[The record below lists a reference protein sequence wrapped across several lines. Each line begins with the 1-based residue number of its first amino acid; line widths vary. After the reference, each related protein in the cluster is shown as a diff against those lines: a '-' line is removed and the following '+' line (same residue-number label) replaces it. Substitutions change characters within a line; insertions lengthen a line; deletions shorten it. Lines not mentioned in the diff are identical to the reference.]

1 LKYSLILILGIAA
14 ALSFP
19 LPEAKAGAEQS
30 QEIGVKIDSTIKVE
44 RKTWD
49 DIVSEQLK
57 RRDEQIAQQQ
67 ALEAARIKAVEDAK
81 KAEAAQVAQ
90 IPKSIQK
97 VPQKVS
103 SVARIASS
111 NSYSWGQC
119 VWYVATRRAVPMWGN
134 ANQWLANARAAGW
147 ATGSEPRVGA
157 IAWTGKGYAGHVAI
171 VEAVNGNQ
179 VTVSDMNY
187 AGVGVV
193 TTRLTS
199 ASEWG
204 GFIY

>member
-1 LKYSLILILGIAA
+1 MTAA
-14 ALSFP
+14 AIWFP
-19 LPEAKAGAEQS
+19 LPEANANAEQS

-67 ALEAARIKAVEDAK
+67 ALEAARLKAVEDAK
-81 KAEAAQVAQ
+81 KAEQARLAQ
-90 IPKSIQK
+90 IPKPVQK
-97 VPQKVS
+97 VAQKVS
-103 SVARIASS
+103 SVARIASA

-147 ATGSEPRVGA
+147 ATGNVPRVGA

>member
-1 LKYSLILILGIAA
+1 MIGVAA
-14 ALSFP
+14 GLVLP
-19 LPEAKAGAEQS
+19 LAEVQAGTEHS
-30 QEIGVKIDSTIKVE
+30 QETGVKIENILKVE
-44 RKTWD
+44 KITWD

-57 RRDEQIAQQQ
+57 RRDAQIAE
-67 ALEAARIKAVEDAK
+67 AKRLEAERQAQIEASK
-81 KAEAAQVAQ
+81 KAEAARLAQMSKPAPKVAQ
-90 IPKSIQK
+90 TAPI
-97 VPQKVS
+97 
-103 SVARIASS
+103 VAKTA
-111 NSYSWGQC
+111 NNYSWGQC

-157 IAWTGKGYAGHVAI
+157 IAWTGKGQYGHVAI

-179 VTVSDMNY
+179 ITVSDMNY

-199 ASEWG
+199 AGEWG

>member
-1 LKYSLILILGIAA
+1 MKYSLILILGVAA
-14 ALSFP
+14 ALTFP
-19 LPEAKAGAEQS
+19 LPEAQAGTELS
-30 QEIGVKIDSTIKVE
+30 QETGLKIDSTIKVE

-57 RRDEQIAQQQ
+57 RRDEQIAQ
-67 ALEAARIKAVEDAK
+67 ALEAERQAQIEASKR
-81 KAEAAQVAQ
+81 AEAARLAQMPKPAPKVAQ
-90 IPKSIQK
+90 TARI
-97 VPQKVS
+97 
-103 SVARIASS
+103 VARIASA

-147 ATGSEPRVGA
+147 ATGNVPRVGA

-199 ASEWG
+199 ASEWVY
-204 GFIY
+204 IY

>member
-1 LKYSLILILGIAA
+1 MAA
-14 ALSFP
+14 ALTFP
-19 LPEAKAGAEQS
+19 LPEAKVEAEQS

-57 RRDEQIAQQQ
+57 RRDAQL
-67 ALEAARIKAVEDAK
+67 LEAARIKAVEGAK
-81 KAEAAQVAQ
+81 KAEQAKVVQ
-90 IPKSIQK
+90 IPKPVQK
-97 VPQKVS
+97 VAQKAPI
-103 SVARIASS
+103 VARIASA

-147 ATGSEPRVGA
+147 ATGSVPRVGA
-157 IAWTGKGYAGHVAI
+157 IAWTGRGYAGHVAI

-187 AGVGVV
+187 AGLGVI
-193 TTRLTS
+193 TTRVTS

-204 GFIY
+204 AFIY

>member
-1 LKYSLILILGIAA
+1 MKYSLLLILGVTA
-14 ALSFP
+14 ALNFP
-19 LPEAKAGAEQS
+19 LPEAQAGAEYS
-30 QEIGVKIDSTIKVE
+30 QEIGPKIDSTIKVE
-44 RKTWD
+44 QKTWD
-49 DIVSEQLK
+49 EIVSEQLK
-57 RRDEQIAQQQ
+57 RRDEQIAQQ

-81 KAEAAQVAQ
+81 KAEAARVAQ
-90 IPKSIQK
+90 IPKPAPK
-97 VPQKVS
+97 VAQIAPI
-103 SVARIASS
+103 VARVASS

-147 ATGSEPRVGA
+147 ATGNVPRVGA
-157 IAWTGKGYAGHVAI
+157 IAWTGRGYAGHVAI
-171 VEAVNGNQ
+171 VEAVNGSQ

-199 ASEWG
+199 ASEWVY
-204 GFIY
+204 IY

>member
-1 LKYSLILILGIAA
+1 MTAA
-14 ALSFP
+14 AIWFP
-19 LPEAKAGAEQS
+19 LPEAQANAELS
-30 QEIGVKIDSTIKVE
+30 QETGLAIQETIKVE
-44 RKTWD
+44 QKDWD

-57 RRDEQIAQQQ
+57 RRDEQL
-67 ALEAARIKAVEDAK
+67 LEAARLKAVEDAK
-81 KAEAAQVAQ
+81 RAEAARLAQMPKPAPKVAQ
-90 IPKSIQK
+90 TARI
-97 VPQKVS
+97 
-103 SVARIASS
+103 VARIASA

-157 IAWTGKGYAGHVAI
+157 IAWTGRGYAGHVAI

-199 ASEWG
+199 TNEW
-204 GFIY
+204 IYIY

>member
-1 LKYSLILILGIAA
+1 MKYSLILILGIAA

-57 RRDEQIAQQQ
+57 RRDEQLQ
-67 ALEAARIKAVEDAK
+67 ALEAARLKAVEEAK
-81 KAEAAQVAQ
+81 KAEQARLAQ
-90 IPKSIQK
+90 IPKPAQK
-97 VPQKVS
+97 VAQKVS
-103 SVARIASS
+103 SVARIASA

-147 ATGSEPRVGA
+147 ATGNVPKVGA
-157 IAWTGKGYAGHVAI
+157 IAWTGRGYAGHVAI

-187 AGVGVV
+187 AGLGVV

-199 ASEWG
+199 ASEWVY
-204 GFIY
+204 IY

>member
-1 LKYSLILILGIAA
+1 MTAA
-14 ALSFP
+14 AIWFP
-19 LPEAKAGAEQS
+19 LPEANANAEQS

-57 RRDEQIAQQQ
+57 RRDEQLQ
-67 ALEAARIKAVEDAK
+67 ALEAARLKAVEEAK
-81 KAEAAQVAQ
+81 KAEKPQVAQ

-103 SVARIASS
+103 SVVRIASA

-147 ATGSEPRVGA
+147 ATGNVPRVGA

>member
-1 LKYSLILILGIAA
+1 VTAA
-14 ALSFP
+14 AIWFP
-19 LPEAKAGAEQS
+19 LPEAQANAELS
-30 QEIGVKIDSTIKVE
+30 QETGLAIQETIKVE
-44 RKTWD
+44 QKDWD

-57 RRDEQIAQQQ
+57 RRDEQIAQQ
-67 ALEAARIKAVEDAK
+67 ALEAARLKAVEDAK
-81 KAEAAQVAQ
+81 KAEAARVAQ
-90 IPKSIQK
+90 IPKPAPK
-97 VPQKVS
+97 VAQIAPI
-103 SVARIASS
+103 VARVASA

-147 ATGSEPRVGA
+147 ATGNVPRVGA

-171 VEAVNGNQ
+171 VEAVNGSQ

>member
-1 LKYSLILILGIAA
+1 MTAA
-14 ALSFP
+14 AIWFP
-19 LPEAKAGAEQS
+19 LPEANANAEQS

-44 RKTWD
+44 RKDWD
-49 DIVSEQLK
+49 EIVSEQLK
-57 RRDEQIAQQQ
+57 RREEQL
-67 ALEAARIKAVEDAK
+67 LEAARIKAVEEAK
-81 KAEAAQVAQ
+81 KAEQARLAQ
-90 IPKSIQK
+90 IPKPAPK
-97 VPQKVS
+97 VAQIAPI
-103 SVARIASS
+103 VARIASA

-147 ATGSEPRVGA
+147 ATGNVPRVGA

-179 VTVSDMNY
+179 ITVSDMNY

-199 ASEWG
+199 ASEWVY
-204 GFIY
+204 IY

>member
-1 LKYSLILILGIAA
+1 MKYSLLLILGVTA
-14 ALSFP
+14 ALTFP
-19 LPEAKAGAEQS
+19 LPEAKAEAEYS
-30 QEIGVKIDSTIKVE
+30 QEIGPKIDSTIKVE
-44 RKTWD
+44 RKDWD

-57 RRDEQIAQQQ
+57 RRDEQIAQQ
-67 ALEAARIKAVEDAK
+67 ALEAARLKAVEDAK
-81 KAEAAQVAQ
+81 KAEQARLAQ
-90 IPKSIQK
+90 IPKPVQK
-97 VPQKVS
+97 VAQKVS
-103 SVARIASS
+103 SVARIASA

-147 ATGSEPRVGA
+147 ATGNVPRVGA
-157 IAWTGKGYAGHVAI
+157 IAWTGQGYAGHVAI

-199 ASEWG
+199 ASEWVY
-204 GFIY
+204 IY

>member
-1 LKYSLILILGIAA
+1 MKYSLLLLLGVAA
-14 ALSFP
+14 ALAFP

-30 QEIGVKIDSTIKVE
+30 QEIGVKIDKTIKVE
-44 RKTWD
+44 RKSWD

-57 RRDEQIAQQQ
+57 RRDEQL
-67 ALEAARIKAVEDAK
+67 LEAARLKAVEDAK
-81 KAEAAQVAQ
+81 RAEEARLAQ
-90 IPKSIQK
+90 IPKPAPK
-97 VPQKVS
+97 VAQIAPI
-103 SVARIASS
+103 VARIASA

-147 ATGSEPRVGA
+147 ATGSVPRVGA
-157 IAWTGKGYAGHVAI
+157 IAWTGAGYAGHVAI

-199 ASEWG
+199 ASEWVY
-204 GFIY
+204 IY

>member
-1 LKYSLILILGIAA
+1 MAA
-14 ALSFP
+14 ALTFP
-19 LPEAKAGAEQS
+19 LPEAKAEAEQS

-44 RKTWD
+44 QKTWD
-49 DIVSEQLK
+49 EIVSEQLK
-57 RRDEQIAQQQ
+57 RRDEQIAQQ

-81 KAEAAQVAQ
+81 KAEAARVAQ
-90 IPKSIQK
+90 IPKPAPK
-97 VPQKVS
+97 VAQIAPI
-103 SVARIASS
+103 VARVASA

-171 VEAVNGNQ
+171 VEAVNGSQ

>member
-1 LKYSLILILGIAA
+1 MKYSLLLILGVTA
-14 ALSFP
+14 ALNFP
-19 LPEAKAGAEQS
+19 LPEAKAGAEYS
-30 QEIGVKIDSTIKVE
+30 QEIGPKIDSTIKVE
-44 RKTWD
+44 QKTWD

-81 KAEAAQVAQ
+81 KAEAARVAQ
-90 IPKSIQK
+90 IPKPVQK
-97 VPQKVS
+97 VAQKAPI
-103 SVARIASS
+103 VARVASS

-147 ATGSEPRVGA
+147 ATGNVPRVGA
-157 IAWTGKGYAGHVAI
+157 IAWTGRGYAGHVAI
-171 VEAVNGNQ
+171 VEAVNGSQ

-199 ASEWG
+199 ASEWVY
-204 GFIY
+204 IY

>member
-1 LKYSLILILGIAA
+1 MLLILGLA
-14 ALSFP
+14 ALLLVPFP
-19 LPEAKAGAEQS
+19 ASGHKDSEHS

-44 RKTWD
+44 RKSWD
-49 DIVSEQLK
+49 EIVSAQLK
-57 RRDEQIAQQQ
+57 RREEQL
-67 ALEAARIKAVEDAK
+67 LEAARLKAVEEAK
-81 KAEAAQVAQ
+81 KAEQARLAQ
-90 IPKSIQK
+90 IPKPAQK
-97 VPQKVS
+97 VAQKVS
-103 SVARIASS
+103 SVARIASA

-147 ATGSEPRVGA
+147 ATGNVPRVGA

-199 ASEWG
+199 ASEWVY
-204 GFIY
+204 IY